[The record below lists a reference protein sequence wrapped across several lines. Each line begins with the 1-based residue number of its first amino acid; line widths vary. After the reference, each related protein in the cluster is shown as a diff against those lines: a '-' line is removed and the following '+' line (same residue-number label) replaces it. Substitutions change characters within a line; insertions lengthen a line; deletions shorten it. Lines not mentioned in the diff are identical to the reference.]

1 MSALEIIGLSLVS
14 IGIAGMIGML
24 ITSILKLN
32 PFSITNKRLDLALL
46 FSTIAYG
53 VGIFGAVA
61 VSIIHEFVK

>member
-1 MSALEIIGLSLVS
+1 MTVLEIIGLSLVS
-14 IGIAGMIGML
+14 IGIVGMIGML

-53 VGIFGAVA
+53 IGIFGAII
-61 VSIIHEFVK
+61 VSIIYEFVK